1 MGIQIRHAMIVDR
14 QTIRFNAIDLQGLQ
28 LLGNCLGHFARD
40 HGLRLVTLSG
50 QLGAGKTS
58 LVRSWLTALGVSG
71 RIKSPS
77 FSVVESYQLDDGSQV
92 AHCDFYRLD
101 DPLAWQAAGLRDAL
115 ASDLALVEWPAK
127 AQGLPTADLSLTID
141 WSQANDPEGPRDIR
155 VSLATPLCN
164 ELMQV
169 AQKAGLSPQRCDA
182 PSGPTD
188 QPVDPHK
195 RASMGGLVQAV
206 GAVSAVGA
214 GSASGLLSL
223 SFVLVP
229 TDAQATAVTAVRV
242 WPSKDYTRISIE
254 HDNAKLG
261 FYTQTLQNPPRLF
274 VDISGVRL
282 NDKLKTLLASVK
294 PDDPYISQ
302 LRVGQYKPDV
312 VRIVFDLRTDIK
324 PQVFTLKPVA
334 QYRHRLVIDLYP
346 KIARDPLLALLEQV
360 DESRRDPAEAARIQ
374 DILSGKTGPSF
385 TDPSQTPT
393 DQAKPSDQTAQADS
407 KDKAAPRVP
416 SGPSGP
422 SGPKKEPATKRLVTI
437 ALDPGHGGEDP
448 GAIGKRGTR
457 EKEVVLRIARLL
469 KRKIDQQPGMRA
481 YLTRDGDYFVPL
493 GRRVAKA
500 RRVKADLFVSIHA
513 DAWVSP
519 RARGSSVY
527 VLSERG
533 ASSTAARWMA
543 KKENSSDE
551 IGGVRIGAADEDVAQ
566 VLLDMS
572 TTAQIRDSLKLASFV
587 LDQVQTINRLHK
599 QQVEQAGFAV
609 LKAPDIPSI
618 LVETAFISNP
628 EEERRLRDANYQ
640 DQMAEAL
647 MRGIKA
653 YVDKN
658 PPLAK
663 SRMM

>member
-1 MGIQIRHAMIVDR
+1 MIVDR

-58 LVRSWLTALGVSG
+58 LVRSWLTALGVTG

-115 ASDLALVEWPAK
+115 ASDLALVEWPEK
-127 AQGLPTADLSLTID
+127 AQGLPAADLSLAID

-155 VSLATPLCN
+155 VSLATSLCDA
-164 ELMQV
+164 LMQV
-169 AQKAGLSPQRCDA
+169 AQTAGLSPQRCDG

-188 QPVDPHK
+188 QPVDSHK

-223 SFVLVP
+223 SFVLIP
-229 TDAQATAVTAVRV
+229 TDAHATAVTAVRV
-242 WPSKDYTRISIE
+242 WPSKDYTRITIE

-393 DQAKPSDQTAQADS
+393 DQVKPSDQTAQADT
-407 KDKAAPRVP
+407 KDKAAPSVP
-416 SGPSGP
+416 SGS

-572 TTAQIRDSLKLASFV
+572 TTAQIRDSIKLASFV

>member
-28 LLGNCLGHFARD
+28 TLGACLGHFARD
-40 HGLRLVTLSG
+40 RGLRLVTLSG

-58 LVRSWLTALGVSG
+58 LVRSWLTALGVTG

-115 ASDLALVEWPAK
+115 TSDLALVEWPEK
-127 AQGLPTADLSLTID
+127 AHGLPAADLVVTID
-141 WSQANDPEGPRDIR
+141 WTHAQDPEGPRDLQ
-155 VSLATPLCN
+155 VQLPTPLVDG
-164 ELMQV
+164 LYQSATQM
-169 AQKAGLSPQRCDA
+169 GLSPVVLSSEASGADGPLDA
-182 PSGPTD
+182 NKRSSVTGLVGALGVSGL
-188 QPVDPHK
+188 
-195 RASMGGLVQAV
+195 GGLT
-206 GAVSAVGA
+206 
-214 GSASGLLSL
+214 GLGGL
-223 SFVLVP
+223 SFVLLP
-229 TDAQATAVTAVRV
+229 SDAHATAVTAVRV
-242 WPSKDYTRISIE
+242 WPSKDYTRITIE

-274 VDISGVRL
+274 VDVSGVRL
-282 NDKLKTLLASVK
+282 NDKLKNLLASVK

-312 VRIVFDLRTDIK
+312 VRIVFDLRTEIK

-346 KIARDPLLALLEQV
+346 KVARDPLLALLEQV

-385 TDPSQTPT
+385 TDPDLPPPTEQTAKAPIDPEQSASR
-393 DQAKPSDQTAQADS
+393 DQAASS
-407 KDKAAPRVP
+407 PR
-416 SGPSGP
+416 S
-422 SGPKKEPATKRLVTI
+422 EPATKRLVTI

-448 GAIGKRGTR
+448 GAVGRRGTR
-457 EKEVVLRIARLL
+457 EKDVVLRIARLL

-572 TTAQIRDSLKLASFV
+572 TTAQIRDSLRLASFV
-587 LDQVQTINRLHK
+587 LNQVQSINRLHK

-640 DQMAEAL
+640 DQMAQAL
-647 MRGIKA
+647 MKGIKA
-653 YVDKN
+653 YVEKN

>member
-58 LVRSWLTALGVSG
+58 LVRSWLTALGVTG

-101 DPLAWQAAGLRDAL
+101 DPQAWQAAGLRDAL
-115 ASDLALVEWPAK
+115 ASDLALVEWPEK
-127 AQGLPTADLSLTID
+127 AQGLPAADLSLTID

-155 VSLATPLCN
+155 VSLATSLCDA
-164 ELMQV
+164 LMQV
-169 AQKAGLSPQRCDA
+169 AQTAGLSPQRCDA

-214 GSASGLLSL
+214 GTASGLLSL

-229 TDAQATAVTAVRV
+229 TDAHATAVTAVRV
-242 WPSKDYTRISIE
+242 WPSKDYTRITIE

-385 TDPSQTPT
+385 TDPSQTPK
-393 DQAKPSDQTAQADS
+393 DQAKPSDQTAQADT
-407 KDKAAPRVP
+407 KDKAA
-416 SGPSGP
+416 PSGP

-572 TTAQIRDSLKLASFV
+572 TTAQIRDSIKLASFV

-653 YVDKN
+653 YVDKT

>member
-28 LLGNCLGHFARD
+28 LLGDCLGHFARD

-58 LVRSWLTALGVSG
+58 LVRSWLTALGVTG

-115 ASDLALVEWPAK
+115 TSDLALVEWPEK
-127 AQGLPTADLSLTID
+127 AQGLPAADLSVTID
-141 WSQANDPEGPRDIR
+141 WTRANDPEGPRDIR
-155 VSLATPLCN
+155 IGLSKKLVDQ
-164 ELMQV
+164 LMRA
-169 AQKAGLSPQRCDA
+169 AQAAGLSPQA
-182 PSGPTD
+182 PDGCNGGPDHHPTD
-188 QPVDPHK
+188 PDK
-195 RASMGGLVQAV
+195 RSSMGGMVQAM
-206 GAVSAVGA
+206 GAVSALGA

-223 SFVLVP
+223 SFVLLP
-229 TDAQATAVTAVRV
+229 TDAHATAVTAVRV
-242 WPSKDYTRISIE
+242 WPSKDYTRITIE

-346 KIARDPLLALLEQV
+346 KVARDPLLALLEQV

-385 TDPSQTPT
+385 TDPSQPPATPT
-393 DQAKPSDQTAQADS
+393 KPADQTAQTDS
-407 KDKAAPRVP
+407 KDRVAPSSPR
-416 SGPSGP
+416 
-422 SGPKKEPATKRLVTI
+422 KEPATKRLVTI

-457 EKEVVLRIARLL
+457 EKDVVLRIARLL

-500 RRVKADLFVSIHA
+500 RRVHADLFVSIHA

-587 LDQVQTINRLHK
+587 LNQVQTINRLHK

-647 MRGIKA
+647 MRGIKT

>member
-28 LLGNCLGHFARD
+28 LLGDCLGHFARD

-58 LVRSWLTALGVSG
+58 LVRSWLTALGVTG

-115 ASDLALVEWPAK
+115 TSDLALVEWPEK
-127 AQGLPTADLSLTID
+127 AQGLPAADLSVTID
-141 WSQANDPEGPRDIR
+141 WTRANDPEGPRDIR
-155 VSLATPLCN
+155 IGLSK
-164 ELMQV
+164 ELVDQLTRT
-169 AQKAGLSPQRCDA
+169 AQAAGLSPQA
-182 PSGPTD
+182 PDGCNGGPDHHPTD
-188 QPVDPHK
+188 PDK
-195 RASMGGLVQAV
+195 RSSMGGMVQAM
-206 GAVSAVGA
+206 GAVSALGA

-223 SFVLVP
+223 SFVLLP
-229 TDAQATAVTAVRV
+229 TDAHATAVTAVRV
-242 WPSKDYTRISIE
+242 WPSKDYTRITIE

-346 KIARDPLLALLEQV
+346 KVARDPLLALLEQV

-385 TDPSQTPT
+385 TDPSQPPATPTKPT
-393 DQAKPSDQTAQADS
+393 DQSAQTAQTDG
-407 KDKAAPRVP
+407 KDKAAPSSPR
-416 SGPSGP
+416 
-422 SGPKKEPATKRLVTI
+422 KEPATKRLVTI

-457 EKEVVLRIARLL
+457 EKDVVLRIARLL

-500 RRVKADLFVSIHA
+500 RRVHADLFVSIHA

-587 LDQVQTINRLHK
+587 LNQVQTINRLHK

>member
-58 LVRSWLTALGVSG
+58 LVRSWLTALGVTG

-115 ASDLALVEWPAK
+115 ASDLALVEWPEK
-127 AQGLPTADLSLTID
+127 AQGLPAADLSLAID

-155 VSLATPLCN
+155 VSLATSLCDA
-164 ELMQV
+164 LMQV
-169 AQKAGLSPQRCDA
+169 AQTAGLSPQRCDA

-206 GAVSAVGA
+206 GAVTAVGA
-214 GSASGLLSL
+214 GTASGLLSL
-223 SFVLVP
+223 SFVLIP
-229 TDAQATAVTAVRV
+229 TDAHATAVTAVRV
-242 WPSKDYTRISIE
+242 WPSKDYTRITIE

-393 DQAKPSDQTAQADS
+393 NQVKPSDQTAQADT
-407 KDKAAPRVP
+407 KDKAAP
-416 SGPSGP
+416 SGS

-572 TTAQIRDSLKLASFV
+572 TTAQIRDSIKLASFV

>member
-58 LVRSWLTALGVSG
+58 LVRSWLTALGVTG

-115 ASDLALVEWPAK
+115 ASDLALVEWPEK
-127 AQGLPTADLSLTID
+127 AQGLPAADLSLAID

-155 VSLATPLCN
+155 VSLATSLCDA
-164 ELMQV
+164 LMQV
-169 AQKAGLSPQRCDA
+169 AQTAGFSPQRCDG
-182 PSGPTD
+182 PSGPAD
-188 QPVDPHK
+188 QPVDSHK

-223 SFVLVP
+223 SFVLIP
-229 TDAQATAVTAVRV
+229 TDAHATAVTAVRV
-242 WPSKDYTRISIE
+242 WPSKDYTRITIE

-393 DQAKPSDQTAQADS
+393 NQVKPSDQTAQADT
-407 KDKAAPRVP
+407 KDKAAP
-416 SGPSGP
+416 SGS

-572 TTAQIRDSLKLASFV
+572 TTAQIRDSIKLASFV

>member
-58 LVRSWLTALGVSG
+58 LVRSWLTALGVTG

-115 ASDLALVEWPAK
+115 TSDLALVEWPEK
-127 AQGLPTADLSLTID
+127 AQGLPAADLSLAID
-141 WSQANDPEGPRDIR
+141 WSQANDPEGHRDIR
-155 VSLATPLCN
+155 VSLATSLCDA
-164 ELMQV
+164 LMQL
-169 AQKAGLSPQRCDA
+169 AQTAGLSPQRCDG

-188 QPVDPHK
+188 QAVDPHK

-223 SFVLVP
+223 SFVLIP
-229 TDAQATAVTAVRV
+229 TDAHAMAVTAVRV
-242 WPSKDYTRISIE
+242 WPSKDYTRITIE

-393 DQAKPSDQTAQADS
+393 NQVKPSDQTAQADT
-407 KDKAAPRVP
+407 KDKAAP
-416 SGPSGP
+416 SGS

-572 TTAQIRDSLKLASFV
+572 TTAQIRDSIKLASFV

-647 MRGIKA
+647 MRGIKS

>member
-1 MGIQIRHAMIVDR
+1 MIVDR

-58 LVRSWLTALGVSG
+58 LVRSWLTALGVTG

-115 ASDLALVEWPAK
+115 ASDLALVEWPEK
-127 AQGLPTADLSLTID
+127 AQGLPAADLSLAID

-155 VSLATPLCN
+155 VSLATSLCDA
-164 ELMQV
+164 LMQV
-169 AQKAGLSPQRCDA
+169 AQTAGLSPQRCDG

-188 QPVDPHK
+188 QAVDPHK

-223 SFVLVP
+223 SFVLIP
-229 TDAQATAVTAVRV
+229 TDAHATAVTAVRV
-242 WPSKDYTRISIE
+242 WPSKDYTRITIE
-254 HDNAKLG
+254 HDNAKRG
-261 FYTQTLQNPPRLF
+261 FYTPTLQNPPRLF

-393 DQAKPSDQTAQADS
+393 NQVKPSDQTAQAAT
-407 KDKAAPRVP
+407 KDKAAPSVP
-416 SGPSGP
+416 S
-422 SGPKKEPATKRLVTI
+422 
-437 ALDPGHGGEDP
+437 
-448 GAIGKRGTR
+448 
-457 EKEVVLRIARLL
+457 
-469 KRKIDQQPGMRA
+469 
-481 YLTRDGDYFVPL
+481 
-493 GRRVAKA
+493 
-500 RRVKADLFVSIHA
+500 
-513 DAWVSP
+513 
-519 RARGSSVY
+519 
-527 VLSERG
+527 
-533 ASSTAARWMA
+533 
-543 KKENSSDE
+543 
-551 IGGVRIGAADEDVAQ
+551 
-566 VLLDMS
+566 
-572 TTAQIRDSLKLASFV
+572 
-587 LDQVQTINRLHK
+587 
-599 QQVEQAGFAV
+599 
-609 LKAPDIPSI
+609 
-618 LVETAFISNP
+618 
-628 EEERRLRDANYQ
+628 
-640 DQMAEAL
+640 
-647 MRGIKA
+647 
-653 YVDKN
+653 
-658 PPLAK
+658 
-663 SRMM
+663 

>member
-28 LLGNCLGHFARD
+28 TLGACLGHFARD

-58 LVRSWLTALGVSG
+58 LVRSWLTALGVTG

-115 ASDLALVEWPAK
+115 ASDLALVEWPEK
-127 AQGLPTADLSLTID
+127 AQGLPASDLVVTID
-141 WSQANDPEGPRDIR
+141 WTHAHEPEGPRDLQ
-155 VSLATPLCN
+155 VHLPAALAEGLC
-164 ELMQV
+164 QS
-169 AQKAGLSPQRCDA
+169 ASAAGLSPVVVSAKTAQA
-182 PSGPTD
+182 F
-188 QPVDPHK
+188 DPNK
-195 RASMGGLVQAV
+195 RSSMNGLVGALGVGGL
-206 GAVSAVGA
+206 
-214 GSASGLLSL
+214 SGLTGLGGL
-223 SFVLVP
+223 SFVLLP
-229 TDAQATAVTAVRV
+229 SEAHATAVTSVRV
-242 WPSKDYTRISIE
+242 WPSKDYTRITIE

-274 VDISGVRL
+274 VDVSGVRL
-282 NDKLKTLLASVK
+282 NDKLKNLLASVK

-312 VRIVFDLRTDIK
+312 VRIVFDLRTEIK

-346 KIARDPLLALLEQV
+346 KVARDPLLALLEQV

-374 DILSGKTGPSF
+374 DILSGKTGPAF
-385 TDPSQTPT
+385 TDPDQPSPPASAAQAPTGSGQPESQ
-393 DQAKPSDQTAQADS
+393 DQA
-407 KDKAAPRVP
+407 APGSPRA
-416 SGPSGP
+416 
-422 SGPKKEPATKRLVTI
+422 EPATRRLVTI

-448 GAIGKRGTR
+448 GAVGKRGTR
-457 EKEVVLRIARLL
+457 EKDVVLRIARLL

-572 TTAQIRDSLKLASFV
+572 TTAQIRDSLRLASFV
-587 LDQVQTINRLHK
+587 LNQVQSVNRLHK

-640 DQMAEAL
+640 DQMAQAL
-647 MRGIKA
+647 MKGLKA

>member
-58 LVRSWLTALGVSG
+58 LVRSWLTALGVTG

-115 ASDLALVEWPAK
+115 TSDLALVEWPEK
-127 AQGLPTADLSLTID
+127 AQGLPAADLSLAID
-141 WSQANDPEGPRDIR
+141 WTQANDPEGPRDIR
-155 VSLATPLCN
+155 VSLATSLCDA
-164 ELMQV
+164 LMQL
-169 AQKAGLSPQRCDA
+169 AQTAGLSPQRCDG
-182 PSGPTD
+182 PPGPTD
-188 QPVDPHK
+188 QAVDSHK

-223 SFVLVP
+223 SFVLIP
-229 TDAQATAVTAVRV
+229 TDAHATAVTAVRV
-242 WPSKDYTRISIE
+242 WPSKDYTRITIE

-393 DQAKPSDQTAQADS
+393 NQVKPPDQTAQADT
-407 KDKAAPRVP
+407 KDKAAP
-416 SGPSGP
+416 SGS

-572 TTAQIRDSLKLASFV
+572 TTAQIRDSIKLASFV

>member
-1 MGIQIRHAMIVDR
+1 MIVDR

-58 LVRSWLTALGVSG
+58 LVRSWLTALGVTG

-115 ASDLALVEWPAK
+115 ASDLALVEWPEK
-127 AQGLPTADLSLTID
+127 AQGLPAADLSLAID

-155 VSLATPLCN
+155 VSLATSLCDA
-164 ELMQV
+164 LMQV
-169 AQKAGLSPQRCDA
+169 AQTAGLSPQRCDA

-188 QPVDPHK
+188 QAVDSHK

-223 SFVLVP
+223 SFVLIP
-229 TDAQATAVTAVRV
+229 TDAHATAVTAVRV
-242 WPSKDYTRISIE
+242 WPSKDYTRITIE

-393 DQAKPSDQTAQADS
+393 DQAKPSDQTAQADT
-407 KDKAAPRVP
+407 KDKATPPR
-416 SGPSGP
+416 SSGP
-422 SGPKKEPATKRLVTI
+422 SGPKKEPATTRL
-437 ALDPGHGGEDP
+437 
-448 GAIGKRGTR
+448 
-457 EKEVVLRIARLL
+457 
-469 KRKIDQQPGMRA
+469 
-481 YLTRDGDYFVPL
+481 
-493 GRRVAKA
+493 
-500 RRVKADLFVSIHA
+500 
-513 DAWVSP
+513 
-519 RARGSSVY
+519 
-527 VLSERG
+527 
-533 ASSTAARWMA
+533 
-543 KKENSSDE
+543 
-551 IGGVRIGAADEDVAQ
+551 
-566 VLLDMS
+566 
-572 TTAQIRDSLKLASFV
+572 
-587 LDQVQTINRLHK
+587 
-599 QQVEQAGFAV
+599 
-609 LKAPDIPSI
+609 
-618 LVETAFISNP
+618 
-628 EEERRLRDANYQ
+628 
-640 DQMAEAL
+640 
-647 MRGIKA
+647 
-653 YVDKN
+653 
-658 PPLAK
+658 
-663 SRMM
+663 

>member
-58 LVRSWLTALGVSG
+58 LVRSWLTALGVTG

-115 ASDLALVEWPAK
+115 ASDLALVEWPEK
-127 AQGLPTADLSLTID
+127 AQGLPAADLSLAID
-141 WSQANDPEGPRDIR
+141 WTQANDPEGPRDIR
-155 VSLATPLCN
+155 VSLATSLCDA
-164 ELMQV
+164 LMQV
-169 AQKAGLSPQRCDA
+169 AQTAGFSPQRCDG
-182 PSGPTD
+182 PSGPAD
-188 QPVDPHK
+188 QPVDSHK

-223 SFVLVP
+223 SFVLIP
-229 TDAQATAVTAVRV
+229 TDAHATAVTAVRV
-242 WPSKDYTRISIE
+242 WPSKDYTRITIE

-302 LRVGQYKPDV
+302 LRVGQYKPGV

-393 DQAKPSDQTAQADS
+393 NQVKPSDQTAQADT
-407 KDKAAPRVP
+407 KDKAAPSVP
-416 SGPSGP
+416 SGSSGQ
-422 SGPKKEPATKRLVTI
+422 KKEPATKRLVTI

-572 TTAQIRDSLKLASFV
+572 TTAQIRDSIKLASFV

>member
-1 MGIQIRHAMIVDR
+1 MRIQIRHAMIVDR

-28 LLGNCLGHFARD
+28 LLGSCLGHFARD

-58 LVRSWLTALGVSG
+58 LVRSWLTALGVTG

-77 FSVVESYQLDDGSQV
+77 FSVVENYQLDDGSQV

-101 DPLAWQAAGLRDAL
+101 DPDAWQAAGLRDAL
-115 ASDLALVEWPAK
+115 ASDLALVEWPEK
-127 AQGLPTADLSLTID
+127 AQGLPAADLSLAID

-155 VSLATPLCN
+155 VCLPASLSAALV
-164 ELMQV
+164 QS
-169 AQKAGLSPQRCDA
+169 AQTAGFSPQVCEASTD
-182 PSGPTD
+182 PVD
-188 QPVDPHK
+188 QPADPNK
-195 RASMGGLVQAV
+195 RTSMGGLVQAL
-206 GAVSAVGA
+206 GAVGAVGA

-223 SFVLVP
+223 SFVLIP
-229 TDAQATAVTAVRV
+229 TEAQATAVTAVRV
-242 WPSKDYTRISIE
+242 WPSKDYTRITIE

-261 FYTQTLQNPPRLF
+261 FYTQTLQSPPRLF

-312 VRIVFDLRTDIK
+312 VRIVFDLKTDIK

-346 KIARDPLLALLEQV
+346 TVARDPLQALLEQV

-385 TDPSQTPT
+385 SDPTPPASGQTSP
-393 DQAKPSDQTAQADS
+393 PEQTAQGS
-407 KDKAAPRVP
+407 PKDKPAPNAPR
-416 SGPSGP
+416 S
-422 SGPKKEPATKRLVTI
+422 EPTTKRLVTI

-457 EKEVVLRIARLL
+457 EKDVVLRIARLL

-519 RARGSSVY
+519 NARGSSVY

-543 KKENSSDE
+543 NKENSSDE
-551 IGGVRIGAADEDVAQ
+551 IGGVRLGGADEDVAQ

-572 TTAQIRDSLKLASFV
+572 TTAQIRDSLKFASFV
-587 LDQVQTINRLHK
+587 LNQVQTVNRLHK

-628 EEERRLRDANYQ
+628 EEERRLRDASYQ

-647 MRGIKA
+647 MRGIKT

>member
-58 LVRSWLTALGVSG
+58 LVRSWLTALGVTG

-77 FSVVESYQLDDGSQV
+77 FSVVESYQLNDGSQV

-115 ASDLALVEWPAK
+115 ASDLALVEWPEK
-127 AQGLPTADLSLTID
+127 AQGLPAADLSVAID
-141 WSQANDPEGPRDIR
+141 WSQANDPEGPRDIQIGLSKGL
-155 VSLATPLCN
+155 VDPL
-164 ELMQV
+164 MHS
-169 AQKAGLSPQRCDA
+169 AQLAGLSPQVCE
-182 PSGPTD
+182 
-188 QPVDPHK
+188 DPNK

-206 GAVSAVGA
+206 GGISAVGA
-214 GSASGLLSL
+214 GSAGGLLSL

-242 WPSKDYTRISIE
+242 WPSKDYTRITIE

-324 PQVFTLKPVA
+324 PQVFTLRPVA

-346 KIARDPLLALLEQV
+346 KVARDPLLALLEQV

-385 TDPSQTPT
+385 TDPSQPPAAQT
-393 DQAKPSDQTAQADS
+393 KPADQTAQTDT
-407 KDKAAPRVP
+407 KDKAAP

-448 GAIGKRGTR
+448 GAVGKRGTR
-457 EKEVVLRIARLL
+457 EKDVVLRIARLL

-500 RRVKADLFVSIHA
+500 RRVHADLFVSIHA

-587 LDQVQTINRLHK
+587 LNQVQTINRLHK

-647 MRGIKA
+647 MRGIKT